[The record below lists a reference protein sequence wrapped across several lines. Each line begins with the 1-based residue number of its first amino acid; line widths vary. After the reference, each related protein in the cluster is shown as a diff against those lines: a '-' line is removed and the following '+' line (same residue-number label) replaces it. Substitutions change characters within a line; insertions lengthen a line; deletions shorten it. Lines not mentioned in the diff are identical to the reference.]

1 MRSTQ
6 ENSTLSM
13 RYTKT
18 DTIRLLPCDHSLF
31 RRPVGKLGHGSPRP
45 RSGCCARGQVAT
57 TVATPSCRAQ
67 GPASTSDGVE
77 TAERRGWWAFAHHD
91 GEETAVPPARYFNA
105 YGLP

>member
-18 DTIRLLPCDHSLF
+18 DTIRLLPCDSFIISPSGGKVGSWIPSPQIRLLCQGTGGNA
-31 RRPVGKLGHGSPRP
+31 RRFPVMPG
-45 RSGCCARGQVAT
+45 A
-57 TVATPSCRAQ
+57 

-77 TAERRGWWAFAHHD
+77 TAERRGWWAFHHD